1 MTPAPSM
8 TPLNIVLLGVF
19 GLLGV
24 GFYGLLVTRNM
35 IKMVAVLQILV
46 KSAVLALVMAGRASG
61 QINLGQSLAATVI
74 VADTVVAVIGLALAV
89 QIRQRCGT
97 VDLKDLSSLKG

>member
-1 MTPAPSM
+1 MMGIS
-8 TPLNIVLLGVF
+8 PLTIVLCGVI

-24 GFYGLLVTRNM
+24 GIYGLLVTRNL

-46 KSAVLALVMAGRASG
+46 KSAVIALVLAGRVSG
-61 QINLGQSLAATVI
+61 RIILGESLAVTVI

-89 QIRQRCGT
+89 KVGQRVGSL
-97 VDLKDLSSLKG
+97 DLKDLSSLKG